1 MTKSGKIQNAAVGVA
16 TGLFSPSRTLENLK
30 AYMQGFGWKTVYYND
45 GGAGDAYLKSL
56 GMGDLAARFS
66 AFTFCSDMERFIAID
81 ATATYKLFLFAHE
94 IGHIILG
101 HDFLAPSFR
110 EEREADDFAE
120 ALLALIEKNAG

>member
-1 MTKSGKIQNAAVGVA
+1 MK
-16 TGLFSPSRTLENLK
+16 R
-30 AYMQGFGWKTVYYND
+30 
-45 GGAGDAYLKSL
+45 L

-81 ATATYKLFLFAHE
+81 AMATDKLFLFAHE